1 MKNVN
6 SRAALRNLTLKIF
19 VAAAAFGAASSA
31 SAATLNI
38 PATATI
44 IPPITLAQPADL
56 RFASIAAGA
65 TAGTIVVTLPATIPA
80 AAPTTAAPIL
90 GNRTATTAVAV
101 GGLVCSATV
110 LCGPGSLQITGL
122 ASATF
127 NTVTVP
133 VTTTLTGAGPAM
145 TLTTTKRYGGTG
157 AAGVITGAGTLDAT
171 GNAVLLVAGS
181 LAIGTSALQTAGLYT
196 GTLAI
201 VVDY

>member
-6 SRAALRNLTLKIF
+6 SRAAIRNLTLKIA
-19 VAAAAFGAASSA
+19 VAAAALGAASSA
-31 SAATLNI
+31 SAATLAI

-56 RFASIAAGA
+56 RFGNIAAGA
-65 TAGTIVVTLPATIPA
+65 AIGTVAVTLPGTVPA

-90 GNRTATTAVAV
+90 GNRTNTTAVAV

-110 LCGPGSLQITGL
+110 LCGPGSLQISGL
-122 ASATF
+122 ASAVY

-133 VTTTLTGAGPAM
+133 VTTTLTGPGPAM
-145 TLTTTKRYGGTG
+145 TLTTTKRYGPLSG
-157 AAGVITGAGTLDAT
+157 AGVITGAGTLDAT
-171 GNAVLLVAGS
+171 GNNVLMVAGS
-181 LAIGTSALQTAGLYT
+181 LAIGTSALQTAGAYT
-196 GTLAI
+196 GTLTI